1 MLKSKKDIKNAIQE
15 RKKELNSYEDQGCYN
30 AAWCAGYIHAMKEI
44 LVSLCNFYESQQLS
58 YAIDD
63 TKDRLREF
71 FLDDVCM
78 KYDECDDVCMKYD
91 ECEKRVQQAVEN
103 GTVEKIAIRFLR
115 NHRSDVAEND
125 QYYSIIRDMF
135 PDESDDEDEDD

>member
-1 MLKSKKDIKNAIQE
+1 MLKNKQDIKDDIKRYKAE
-15 RKKELNSYEDQGCYN
+15 HDSYDDAECYN
-30 AAWCAGYIHAMKEI
+30 AAWCDGYIAAMGRI
-44 LVSLCNFYESQQLS
+44 LDCWCDLYESQQLS

-71 FLDDVCM
+71 FS
-78 KYDECDDVCMKYD
+78 DDVCMKYD

-103 GTVEKIAIRFLR
+103 GTVEKIARRFLR

-125 QYYSIIRDMF
+125 QYSSIIRDMY
-135 PDESDDEDEDD
+135 PDMYPDKSDDEDEEL

>member
-1 MLKSKKDIKNAIQE
+1 MLKSKKDIKDAIQE

-30 AAWCAGYIHAMKEI
+30 AAWCAGYIHAMKEV

-71 FLDDVCM
+71 FSDDVCL
-78 KYDECDDVCMKYD
+78 KDDECD
-91 ECEKRVQQAVEN
+91 KRVEQAVKD
-103 GTVEKIAIRFLR
+103 GTVEKIAIRFL
-115 NHRSDVAEND
+115 NSHDCNIAEND
-125 QYYSIIRDMF
+125 QYESIIHDMF

>member
-1 MLKSKKDIKNAIQE
+1 MLKSKKDIKDAIQE

-58 YAIDD
+58 YTIDD

-71 FLDDVCM
+71 FL
-78 KYDECDDVCMKYD
+78 DDVCMKYD

-103 GTVEKIAIRFLR
+103 GTVEKIAHRFLR

-135 PDESDDEDEDD
+135 PDESDDEDKDD

>member
-1 MLKSKKDIKNAIQE
+1 MLKNKQDIKDAIQE
-15 RKKELNSYEDQGCYN
+15 REKEYNSYEDRKCYN
-30 AAWCAGYIHAMKEI
+30 AAWCAGYIHAMEEI

-71 FLDDVCM
+71 FSDD
-78 KYDECDDVCMKYD
+78 DCMKYD

-103 GTVEKIAIRFLR
+103 GTVEKIARRFLR

-125 QYYSIIRDMF
+125 QYYSIIRDMY
-135 PDESDDEDEDD
+135 PDKSDDEDEEL

>member
-1 MLKSKKDIKNAIQE
+1 MLKNKQDIKDAIQE

-30 AAWCAGYIHAMKEI
+30 AAWCAGYIHAMKEV

-71 FLDDVCM
+71 FS
-78 KYDECDDVCMKYD
+78 DDVCMKYD

-103 GTVEKIAIRFLR
+103 GTVEKIARRFLR

-135 PDESDDEDEDD
+135 PDESDDENEDD

>member
-1 MLKSKKDIKNAIQE
+1 MLKSKKDIEDAIQE
-15 RKKELNSYEDQGCYN
+15 REKELNSYEDLGCYN
-30 AAWCAGYIHAMKEI
+30 AAWCAGYICAMNYI
-44 LVSLCNFYESQQLS
+44 LASLCNLYESQQLA

-63 TKDRLREF
+63 TKDHLREF
-71 FLDDVCM
+71 FEGDVCL
-78 KYDECDDVCMKYD
+78 KYDES
-91 ECEKRVQQAVEN
+91 EKRVQQAVEN
-103 GTVEKIAIRFLR
+103 GTVEKIASRFLR